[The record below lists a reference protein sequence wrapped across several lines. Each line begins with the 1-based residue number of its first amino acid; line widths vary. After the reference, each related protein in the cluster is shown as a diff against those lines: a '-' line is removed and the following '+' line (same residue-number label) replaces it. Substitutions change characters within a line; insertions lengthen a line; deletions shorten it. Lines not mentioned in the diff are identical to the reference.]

1 MTLFDIPLSIY
12 LHVPFCRVKCTYCAF
27 NTYVHLDSLIEPFVD
42 ALIREIAFVGGAKPK
57 QPVWTVFFGG
67 GTPSMLTPAQ
77 FKRILDAIRAHF
89 ALADDA
95 EISLEANPGDLDLEY
110 LTALRRLGINRI
122 SIGMQSAN
130 ANELALFHRRHDNDA
145 VVRSVSAARAA
156 GFDNLNLDVIYG
168 APHQTL
174 DSWETTLRQMIRL
187 RPEHVSLY
195 ALGLEDNT
203 LMKTWVERGRLPEP
217 DDDLAADMYE
227 LATTLLAEAGLEQY
241 EISNWSMPGRQ
252 CQHNLQ
258 YWRNWPYVGV
268 GPGAHGFAGGVR
280 YSTVLAPQRYIRLL
294 TEQPLAHEYPLTPAA
309 DQAVKVDRDAEIA
322 ETLIMSLRLTQ
333 EGISRRAFA
342 DRFGADLLDV
352 HPETIARYRG
362 LGLLEVTDE
371 RVRITQQGRLL
382 SNMIFRDLV

>member
-1 MTLFDIPLSIY
+1 
-12 LHVPFCRVKCTYCAF
+12 
-27 NTYVHLDSLIEPFVD
+27 
-42 ALIREIAFVGGAKPK
+42 
-57 QPVWTVFFGG
+57 
-67 GTPSMLTPAQ
+67 MLTPAQ
-77 FKRILDAIRAHF
+77 FERILDAIRAHF
-89 ALADDA
+89 SLADDA

-268 GPGAHGFAGGVR
+268 GAGAHGFAGGVR

-294 TEQPLAHEYPLTPAA
+294 TEQPSAHEYPLTPAA